1 MNKRKLLILAGF
13 AFLAATHVF
22 ASDNEKGIEYYR
34 ADLYGAA
41 KLFFLQQTNQS
52 PAEQAENYYYLGQ
65 TYDQLNQ
72 EDSASFYYRKAIEL
86 FPEYPF
92 GYIGEGKLQLKNGNV
107 KAADELFK
115 KANNFAKKD
124 PSVQTS
130 IAEAYVFVGDY
141 ENAKL
146 ALDKARKIN
155 GKFSGIYIVEGDMLM
170 KQDKTGEACGR
181 YENAILFNATDKVAY
196 LKLAQ
201 VYKEINTSV
210 ALQDLDKLVA
220 LDPNY
225 IPAYAVY
232 GDIYREEGKY
242 KDALDAYE
250 KFIAIPGVPL
260 LQHERYAQL
269 LYFTGQ
275 FEKALNQIKY
285 VISNDPNNLVMK
297 RLEAY
302 NSYRLGN
309 YDEGLEQM
317 NRFLAEMPKER
328 HIYQDYMTLG
338 QLDLKEKRSGEA
350 LEAFQ
355 KALEIDST
363 KADIYKE
370 MANAALNAGLYPAA
384 TKYYEKYLAM
394 DPSADAMDYY
404 SYAQANYYAAAY
416 YILPASETS
425 SSGVAVTTTDD
436 ADAAFKNNVQKGDNA
451 YAEVIKRKPDL
462 YYGYLGR
469 ANINS
474 LLDKYEL
481 DSTGKMVGHA
491 KPFFEDALPILLNS
505 NSDGSKNR
513 FIIEAYRYL
522 ANYYLAVEN
531 NTAAVG
537 EYNKKILDIDPNDE
551 AARKT
556 LQLLKIKYP

>member
-1 MNKRKLLILAGF
+1 MIKKMNKRKLLILTGF
-13 AFLAATHVF
+13 AFLTATRVF
-22 ASDNEKGIEYYR
+22 AASNEKGIEYYR

-41 KLFFLQQTNQS
+41 KIFFLQQTNQS

-65 TYDQLNQ
+65 TYYQLNQ
-72 EDSASFYYRKAIEL
+72 EDSASYYYRKAIEL
-86 FPEYPF
+86 FPDYPF
-92 GYIGEGKLQLKNGNV
+92 GYVGEGMLQLKNRNA
-107 KAADELFK
+107 KAAEDLFK
-115 KANNFAKKD
+115 KANNLAKKD

-130 IAEAYVFVGDY
+130 IAEVYVLVGDY
-141 ENAKL
+141 ENVKT

-155 GKFSGIYIVEGDMLM
+155 NKFSGIYIAEGDMLM
-170 KQDKTGEACGR
+170 KQGKTGEACGR
-181 YENAILFNATDKVAY
+181 YENAILFNSTDKVAY

-210 ALQDLDKLVA
+210 ALQNLDKLVTI
-220 LDPNY
+220 DRNY

-269 LYFTGQ
+269 LFFTGQ
-275 FEKALNQIKY
+275 FEKALEQIKY

-302 NSYRLGN
+302 NSYRLEN
-309 YDEGLEQM
+309 YAAGLEQM

-328 HIYQDYMTLG
+328 HIYQDYMYLG
-338 QLDLKEKRSGEA
+338 QLALKEKRLTEA
-350 LEAFQ
+350 LDAFQ

-363 KADIYKE
+363 QPEIYKE
-370 MANAALNAGLYPAA
+370 MATAALNANLYSEAI
-384 TKYYEKYLAM
+384 KYYEKYLAM

-404 SYAQANYYAAAY
+404 SYAQANYFAAVY
-416 YILPASETS
+416 YILPENEASPALETTEY
-425 SSGVAVTTTDD
+425 AV
-436 ADAAFKNNVQKGDNA
+436 FKNNVQKGDNA
-451 YAEVIKRKPDL
+451 FAEVIKRKPEL
-462 YYGYLGR
+462 HYGYLGR

-474 LLDKYEL
+474 LLDKYEI
-481 DSTGKMVGHA
+481 DKTGKMTGYA
-491 KPFFEDALPILLNS
+491 KPFFEEALPFLLNT

-513 FIIEAYRYL
+513 LIIEAYRYL
-522 ANYYLAVEN
+522 ANYYLSVEN

-537 EYNKKILDIDPNDE
+537 EYNKKILDVDPNDE

-556 LQLLKIKYP
+556 LQLLKIKY